1 MSESGSGWLKP
12 SILQKGLGLIL
23 VPVILQA
30 VFFFQFYSLVG
41 KLEEVNLEE
50 AKQSLLVE
58 QLNKML
64 QLFTISWGTLL
75 AETLE
80 STKIG
85 AMDSE
90 TFKQK
95 TQEGLSKLTELAPT
109 PSFRAIIG
117 RAQSMADQQ
126 YQLLKEFS
134 ETDPGESS
142 AAIYAKCRR
151 MKLALRPYMKQ
162 IMYINQALSLE
173 RDRLNETQ
181 KQAAEHRNFIKMQL
195 ACGVTIDI
203 FLTLALLIFFLKN
216 ITDRLSL
223 LVNNARL
230 LPTGQPLPSSV
241 PGSDELAYLDQ
252 VLHQASTELERA
264 AEYRQSMMETMSH
277 DLRSPIQSA
286 LIIAEVFDALPVVQQ
301 SEKLSR
307 QLDSLKRNL
316 TRVVR
321 LVEDHLTMDKLESG
335 TVELAVSSFDLR
347 DLVAETIDCVA
358 AQAMLKSIELS
369 NKVEAIEVEADKER
383 ILQVLTNFLTNAIK
397 YSPRSAPVLIS
408 SQHLGHSVKIM
419 VLDDGPG
426 LEGDELARIFE
437 RFQQT
442 STGAKS
448 REGFGLGLAI
458 CKLLVNQHGGTVGV
472 TSTPGKGSTFWFT
485 LPIRYTP
492 QK

>member
-1 MSESGSGWLKP
+1 
-12 SILQKGLGLIL
+12 
-23 VPVILQA
+23 
-30 VFFFQFYSLVG
+30 
-41 KLEEVNLEE
+41 
-50 AKQSLLVE
+50 
-58 QLNKML
+58 
-64 QLFTISWGTLL
+64 
-75 AETLE
+75 
-80 STKIG
+80 
-85 AMDSE
+85 
-90 TFKQK
+90 
-95 TQEGLSKLTELAPT
+95 
-109 PSFRAIIG
+109 
-117 RAQSMADQQ
+117 
-126 YQLLKEFS
+126 
-134 ETDPGESS
+134 
-142 AAIYAKCRR
+142 